1 MTTGAILAGGRSTRF
16 GDADKAVA
24 PIAGVPMI
32 RRVADRLAGTDD
44 PVPPGSD
51 RSGGGDPVVDELVVN
66 CRPDQREAVAEALSG
81 IPLPVRWALDEEPD
95 LGPLAG
101 IRNACRA
108 ATDPYAAVVACD
120 MPFVDPAFVAALRET
135 AAGAASDTEAETEA
149 AVPRLDDRWYQT
161 TQAVYATE
169 PAADACDRALDR
181 GDRKVLALVD
191 RLDAV
196 VVDDEAIRSLTT
208 ERTFTNVNTR
218 TELDEAERA
227 VAAAVDAE

>member
-44 PVPPGSD
+44 PVPPGAD
-51 RSGGGDPVVDELVVN
+51 RASGGDPLVDELVVN
-66 CRPDQREAVAEALSG
+66 CRPDQRNAITEALSG
-81 IPLPVRWALDEEPD
+81 LPLPVRWALDEEPD

-108 ATDPYAAVVACD
+108 ATDAYAAVVACD
-120 MPFVDPAFVAALRET
+120 MPFVDPSFLASLREM
-135 AAGAASDTEAETEA
+135 AAEPGVEA

-169 PAADACDRALDR
+169 PAATACDRALDR
-181 GDRKVLALVD
+181 GDRKVLAMVD
-191 RLDAV
+191 QLDEV
-196 VVDDEAIRSLTT
+196 VVDDKAIRSLTT
-208 ERTFTNVNTR
+208 ERTFTNVNTQS
-218 TELDEAERA
+218 ELDEAERA
-227 VAAAVDAE
+227 VADAVEAK

>member
-44 PVPPGSD
+44 PVPPGAD
-51 RSGGGDPVVDELVVN
+51 RASGGDPVVDELVVN
-66 CRPDQREAVAEALSG
+66 CRPDQRNAITEALSG
-81 IPLPVRWALDEEPD
+81 LPLPVRWALDEEPD

-120 MPFVDPAFVAALRET
+120 MPFVDPSFLVSLREQ
-135 AAGAASDTEAETEA
+135 AAEPGIEA

-169 PAADACDRALDR
+169 PAAAACDRALDR
-181 GDRKVLALVD
+181 GDRKVLAMVD
-191 RLDAV
+191 QLDEV
-196 VVDDEAIRSLTT
+196 VVDDKAIRSLTT
-208 ERTFTNVNTR
+208 ERTFTNVNTQS
-218 TELDEAERA
+218 ELDEAERA
-227 VAAAVDAE
+227 VADAVEAK

>member
-24 PIAGVPMI
+24 PIGGVPMV

-44 PVPPGSD
+44 PVPPGAD
-51 RSGGGDPVVDELVVN
+51 RASGGDPVVDELVVN
-66 CRPDQREAVAEALSG
+66 CRPDQREAIAEALSG
-81 IPLPVRWALDEEPD
+81 ISLPVRWAMDDEPD
-95 LGPLAG
+95 RGPLAG
-101 IRNACRA
+101 IRNACRV

-120 MPFVDPAFVAALRET
+120 MPFVDPAFLAAMREMT
-135 AAGAASDTEAETEA
+135 ADSGAEA

-169 PAADACDRALDR
+169 PAAEACDRALDR

-196 VVDDEAIRSLTT
+196 VVDDETIRSLTT

-218 TELDEAERA
+218 SELDEAERA
-227 VAAAVDAE
+227 VAAAVDAG